1 MTSRFERI
9 NKTLQLAFAP
19 LKLEIIDESAKHASH
34 AAQIGVA
41 GGETHYRVAIVSE
54 AFAGKS
60 RVARHRLVYDQLDE
74 EFAAGLHA
82 LAVRAS
88 TPDEA

>member
-1 MTSRFERI
+1 MSRKERI
-9 NKTLQLAFAP
+9 AARLTEGLRPVQLD
-19 LKLEIIDESAKHASH
+19 IVDESDRHKGHEGSRE
-34 AAQIGVA
+34 